1 MLPDSLQGQL
11 AKDYKPFFEKHRNFI
26 TPRQHMIDSE
36 EGFYKDVKLRTMKG
50 FGYEWKNFS
59 KLFDI
64 YEKQFLNWIYPIP
77 PSFFEGKLVLDAG
90 CGVGRHLFH
99 ATKFG
104 AETIGID
111 LSESVDVAYAN
122 TKSLAK
128 AHLLQADIYH
138 LPFRENQFDYVYCIG
153 VLHHLPKPQQG
164 FNGLIKVLKSQGT
177 ISAWVYGREGNIP
190 LKILNPMRKYLFSKI
205 PIQLTELSSY
215 LMMLFIYPVVKLVYK
230 PLNKNQWSRKLAD
243 AVLPQNPFFNYLAN
257 FNFEINHSILFDQLL
272 APIAYYYKREE
283 FEKWF
288 LEAPL
293 QDVKISWRNK
303 NSWRGYA
310 RKI

>member
-1 MLPDSLQGQL
+1 
-11 AKDYKPFFEKHRNFI
+11 
-26 TPRQHMIDSE
+26 MIDSE

-77 PSFFEGKLVLDAG
+77 PSFFEGKLVLDSG

-205 PIQLTELSSY
+205 PIPLTELSSY

-230 PLNKNQWSRKLAD
+230 PLNRHQWSRKLAN

-293 QDVKISWRNK
+293 QDIKITWRNK

-310 RKI
+310 RKA